1 MTKYFKIIACSQE
14 IRSVIPNNVVNN
26 FLLPIIYIYL
36 FLMLFFVFRD
46 IENEHED
53 KTKLVATIRV
63 LTKLFAIDEPLPVI
77 YFGMF

>member
-1 MTKYFKIIACSQE
+1 M
-14 IRSVIPNNVVNN
+14 RPVIN
-26 FLLPIIYIYL
+26 LLFIYL
-36 FLMLFFVFRD
+36 FLMLFFLLRD